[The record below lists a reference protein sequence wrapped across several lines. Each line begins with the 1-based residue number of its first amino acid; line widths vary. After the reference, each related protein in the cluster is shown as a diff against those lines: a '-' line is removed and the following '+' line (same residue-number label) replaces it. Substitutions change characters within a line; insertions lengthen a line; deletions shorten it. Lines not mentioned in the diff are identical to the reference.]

1 MLRAIMEKVDNLQDQ
16 IGNFIREINTIRKN
30 KKKLLQIK
38 NKVIETKNTFDGFIS
53 RLVTTKNIINE
64 L

>member
-53 RLVTTKNIINE
+53 RLVTIKKIVNE